1 MKWVGTAVMDPDE
14 EPFYDMTGADGG
26 HRELVMKRDFAAEIQ
41 TYIENKQLRVQ

>member
-26 HRELVMKRDFAAEIQ
+26 HRELVMKRDFAAEI
-41 TYIENKQLRVQ
+41 